1 MAVLKVIE
9 LMASSDKSWEDA
21 TKNAVEMA
29 AKTVKGIKSVYVQDF
44 SSVVKG
50 DKIVEFRVNVK
61 VSFEILK

>member
-29 AKTVKGIKSVYVQDF
+29 GKTVKGIKSVYVQDF

-61 VSFEILK
+61 ISFEILK

>member
-9 LMASSDKSWEDA
+9 LLASSDKSWEDA

-29 AKTVKGIKSVYVQDF
+29 SKTVKGIKSVYVQDF

-50 DKIVEFRVNVK
+50 DKIVEFRVNAK
-61 VSFEILK
+61 VTFEILK

>member
-9 LMASSDKSWEDA
+9 LLASSNKSWEDA

-29 AKTVKGIKSVYVQDF
+29 GKTVKGIKSVYVQDF
-44 SSVVKG
+44 SSVVEG

>member
-29 AKTVKGIKSVYVQDF
+29 AKTVKGIKSAYVQDF

-50 DKIVEFRVNVK
+50 DKVVEFRVNVK